1 MVYNPPNRTAV
12 VIKTVLKMELT
23 SDNSW
28 FYWGVGLTCL
38 VLICLVIY
46 AGMMFYW
53 LLKYKKVKKIFEQFK
68 LTEQEESVIPKRE

>member
-1 MVYNPPNRTAV
+1 M